1 MTPTCPSVPH
11 LVNMHLYIC
20 SCQSY
25 NLAPGAPLVSLS
37 NDPFIV
43 GRCEA
48 DLWFFRSHPC
58 AAQPLRECDYKM
70 NVRARAGP
78 RTSVQRR
85 CEDPSSIPAEC
96 PEGKSVE

>member
-25 NLAPGAPLVSLS
+25 NLALGATLLSLF
-37 NDPFIV
+37 NDPFCV
-43 GRCEA
+43 RCDA
-48 DLWFFRSHPC
+48 DLRFSRGHPC
-58 AAQPLRECDYKM
+58 AAQLLRECDYKM

-78 RTSVQRR
+78 RTSVQRH
-85 CEDPSSIPAEC
+85 CEDPSTIPDEC